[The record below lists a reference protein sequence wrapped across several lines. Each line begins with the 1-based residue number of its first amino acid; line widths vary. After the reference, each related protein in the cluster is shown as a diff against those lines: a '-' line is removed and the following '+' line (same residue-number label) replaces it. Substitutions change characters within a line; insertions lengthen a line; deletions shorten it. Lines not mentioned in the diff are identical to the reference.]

1 MKREK
6 KGKGGCRGVRRGC
19 TDTKR
24 GGLCT
29 KYGAMAK
36 CSRLA
41 CGHSQ
46 LSKGVGPCPPR
57 HESPR
62 RVKHRLV
69 VHESCIRRR
78 NPRGW
83 RRGRT
88 LQCGRVHM

>member
-1 MKREK
+1 MQ
-6 KGKGGCRGVRRGC
+6 GGAEGVHRHKTRWLVHEIWCHGQMFTPC
-19 TDTKR
+19 
-24 GGLCT
+24 LW
-29 KYGAMAK
+29 AL
-36 CSRLA
+36 SRL
-41 CGHSQ
+41 HLQ
-46 LSKGVGPCPPR
+46 LSKGVGPCRPR

-88 LQCGRVHM
+88 LQCSRCHVWG